1 MKKSITGLLVI
12 FLFLGYSTSLYASQE
27 KKERPELKKEI
38 VKVKYIEA
46 NKAVKL
52 LHGYVSMWGR
62 LGYDDD
68 LQLITITDTPEI
80 VDKML
85 FVLKEID
92 IKPIDLVF
100 TVDIILGL
108 KGEKSAEGIGE
119 GMPVAPLVKELKKL
133 LNYRVFRLI
142 DTSFI
147 RVQENKYS
155 EQRVG
160 SANYDF
166 RLRMNPRYI
175 KDENMDTIQLQ
186 VELLHDRVVNMGTS
200 LKREANVPLI
210 ETVLTIKSGDKSVV
224 GVSKL
229 NGGDKALIL
238 IIQGKVIK

>member
-1 MKKSITGLLVI
+1 
-12 FLFLGYSTSLYASQE
+12 LGFNTSLYASQQ

-52 LHGYVSMWGR
+52 LHGYVSIWGR
-62 LGYDDD
+62 LGYDVD
-68 LQLITITDTPEI
+68 LQLITIKDTPEI

-92 IKPIDLVF
+92 IKPIDLIF
-100 TVDIILGL
+100 IVDIILGL
-108 KGEKSAEGIGE
+108 KGDKSAEGIGE
-119 GMPVAPLVKELKKL
+119 GMPAAPLVKELKKL

-142 DTSFI
+142 D
-147 RVQENKYS
+147 
-155 EQRVG
+155 
-160 SANYDF
+160 
-166 RLRMNPRYI
+166 
-175 KDENMDTIQLQ
+175 
-186 VELLHDRVVNMGTS
+186 TS

-224 GVSKL
+224 GVSRL

>member
-1 MKKSITGLLVI
+1 MKKSIIGLLII
-12 FLFLGYSTSLYASQE
+12 FLFLGFSTSLYASQE

-38 VKVKYIEA
+38 VKVKYIKA
-46 NKAVKL
+46 VKAVKL
-52 LHGYVSMWGR
+52 LHVYASMYGR
-62 LGYDDD
+62 IMYDDD
-68 LQLITITDTPEI
+68 LKLITIMDTPEI

-85 FVLKEID
+85 SVVKEID

-108 KGEKSAEGIGE
+108 KGDKSAEGIGE
-119 GMPVAPLVKELKKL
+119 GMPAAPLLKELKKL
-133 LNYRVFRLI
+133 LNYRVFKLI

-160 SANYDF
+160 GTNYDF
-166 RLRMNPRYI
+166 RLRLNPRYI
-175 KDENMDTIQLQ
+175 KDENVDIIQLE
-186 VELLHDRVVNMGTS
+186 VELLHDRVVNMGPS
-200 LKREANVPLI
+200 LKRETNVPLI
-210 ETVLTIKSGDKSVV
+210 KTVLTIKSGDKSVV